1 VRTERSFLRR
11 LFTLHLPLLLILA
24 FALGPYVWSLLTA
37 ITPEVELD
45 VKGVSYFPEHPT
57 MVNFLHL
64 FGNINFLANMR
75 DSFVVA
81 ASTMLVG
88 LGITVTAA
96 YAFSRFRFRGRSYF
110 LIQFLAINMF
120 PVVLLLIPLFMIAKV
135 VGIMDSYLALVVAY
149 STFTIP
155 FSVWMMTGF
164 FNAIPR
170 ELDEAAQI
178 DGCTRFSAMLR
189 VIIPVAKPG
198 IAATGIYVFIT
209 AWNEFLYAVMLTSR
223 HVRTIPVALQNMIGE
238 YKIEWGLLNAGG
250 VVSALPVLVL
260 FFFVQ
265 KQLIHGMTAGSV
277 KG

>member
-1 VRTERSFLRR
+1 VKGERRFFRR
-11 LFTLHLPLLLILA
+11 LLTLHLPLLLVLA
-24 FALGPYVWSLLTA
+24 FALGPYVWSILTA
-37 ITPEVELD
+37 ITPENERDL
-45 VKGVSYFPEHPT
+45 KGVSYFPDHPT
-57 MVNFLHL
+57 LVNFQRL
-64 FGNINFLANMR
+64 FGAINFLSNMR
-75 DSFVVA
+75 DSFIVS
-81 ASTMLVG
+81 ASTMIVG
-88 LGITVTAA
+88 IGITVTAA
-96 YAFSRFRFRGRSYF
+96 YAFSRFRFRLRGV
-110 LIQFLAINMF
+110 LLVQFLAINMF
-120 PVVLLLIPLFMIAKV
+120 PVVLLLIPLFMIARV
-135 VGIMDSYLALVVAY
+135 TGLMDRYAVLVIAY

-170 ELDEAAQI
+170 ELDEAAVI
-178 DGCTRFSAMLR
+178 DGCTRFSAMWR
-189 VIIPVAKPG
+189 VIIPVARPG
-198 IAATGIYVFIT
+198 IAATAIYVFIT

-265 KQLIHGMTAGSV
+265 RQLIRGMTAGAV

>member
-1 VRTERSFLRR
+1 MRAERSFLRR
-11 LFTLHLPLLLILA
+11 LFTLHVPLLLILA
-24 FALGPYVWSLLTA
+24 FALGPYVWSFLTA

-45 VKGVSYFPEHPT
+45 VKGVSYFPAHPT
-57 MVNFLHL
+57 IVNFQHL

-96 YAFSRFRFRGRSYF
+96 YAFSRFRFRGRNYF

-189 VIIPVAKPG
+189 VILPVAKPG

-209 AWNEFLYAVMLTSR
+209 SWNEFLYAVMLTSR
-223 HVRTIPVALQNMIGE
+223 HVRTITVALQNMIGE

-265 KQLIHGMTAGSV
+265 KQLIRGMTAGSV